1 MKPIEIFIKTNGTV
15 ESATIECDRRKMS
28 LIFMMQNGFKK
39 AYTASDLFICFGMLR
54 AELPEITF
62 FCKGAKLNVHP
73 SRMTSQMSSGL
84 VAYEL
89 ELGTPSEDE
98 NIVRIFDYEDKNL
111 TCNIKEQQ
119 TFYKKWIESLAVPTP
134 DQPEEN
140 AD

>member
-1 MKPIEIFIKTNGTV
+1 
-15 ESATIECDRRKMS
+15 
-28 LIFMMQNGFKK
+28 
-39 AYTASDLFICFGMLR
+39 MLR